1 MAVLPLAVIATR
13 TSRAAA
19 VALKARMRRG
29 LILRMAAEPMNRP
42 TMAPP
47 QYQGLA
53 ARALVELDAAPLV
66 PAGGLVIAQI
76 HPRER
81 GDLDG
86 LQLQRLNR
94 IDERR
99 YGSTLLV
106 FYESAED

>member
-1 MAVLPLAVIATR
+1 VYL
-13 TSRAAA
+13 
-19 VALKARMRRG
+19 
-29 LILRMAAEPMNRP
+29 
-42 TMAPP
+42 APP

-53 ARALVELDAAPLV
+53 ARALAELDAAPLV
-66 PAGGLVIAQI
+66 PAGGLVIVQI

-86 LQLQRLNR
+86 LHLQRLHI

-106 FYESAED
+106 FYEPVQTTQSDAPSE